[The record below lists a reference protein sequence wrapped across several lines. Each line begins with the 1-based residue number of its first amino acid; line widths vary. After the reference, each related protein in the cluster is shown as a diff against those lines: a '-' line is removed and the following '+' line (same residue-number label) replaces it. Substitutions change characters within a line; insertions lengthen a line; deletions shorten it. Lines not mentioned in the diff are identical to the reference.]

1 MIPRID
7 ARHLSD
13 PALRPAALE
22 GIAHAAT
29 ETGFMTI
36 GRTALS
42 RADVEAVLEAYRDFF
57 RRPEAQKASADM
69 ARTRSNRGWGASGG
83 ERVDPSANPD
93 YKQVFDMGYELPPG
107 DSLAVHGL
115 KYYAP
120 NVFPEDMP
128 AFRATLEGYY
138 AKAPGVAMEVLRAVA
153 EALGR
158 PAGSFD
164 DGFDRPMALLRG
176 NFYPARPSWAGAR
189 DFGIAPHTDY
199 GCLTLLATD
208 GTAALEVQA
217 RDGAWK
223 PLAAP
228 PGEFVVN
235 FGEMLEMWTG
245 GAVRATPHRVIGGA
259 EERISVPLFFN
270 PKLRRRCCA
279 AGGGAADPRRGASR
293 QALRRDLPAPCGLG
307 TSRAPPRRS
316 GACRRAG
323 RSRAPSG
330 RRTRRWACR

>member
-13 PALRPAALE
+13 PARRAAALDR
-22 GIAHAAT
+22 IAHAAT
-29 ETGFMTI
+29 ETGFMAVH
-36 GRTALS
+36 GTALS
-42 RADVEAVLEAYRDFF
+42 RGDVEAVLAAYRDFF
-57 RRPEAQKASADM
+57 RRPEAQKARIDM
-69 ARTRSNRGWGASGG
+69 ARTGSNRGWGASGG
-83 ERVDPSANPD
+83 ERVDPLANPD
-93 YKQVFDMGYELPPG
+93 YKQVFDMGFELPAG
-107 DSLAVHGL
+107 DPLAVHGL

-120 NVFPEDMP
+120 NVFPDDMP
-128 AFRATLEGYY
+128 EFRARLEGYY
-138 AKAPGVAMEVLRAVA
+138 AAALGVAMAVLRAVA

-164 DGFDRPMALLRG
+164 AAFDRPMALLRG

-208 GTAALEVQA
+208 GRAGLEVQG
-217 RDGAWK
+217 RGGSWT

-235 FGEMLEMWTG
+235 FGEMLEMWTD
-245 GAVRATPHRVIGGA
+245 GAVRATPHRVIGGP

-270 PKLRRRCCA
+270 PNY
-279 AGGGAADPRRGASR
+279 DT
-293 QALRRDLPAPCGLG
+293 DI
-307 TSRAPPRRS
+307 APPGTERPILA
-316 GACRRAG
+316 GAHLAKRYDETYLHLAG
-323 RSRAPSG
+323 QG
-330 RRTRRWACR
+330 